1 MVVPP
6 PSKTSNTEPRPPA
19 RGRVGNLVGRL
30 ALVVLLLAVVAGG
43 AWALGRFNR
52 PSPSPAADP
61 PFPVP
66 FLEVEPGAAA
76 PGSGGEVPTSGEPQA
91 APNVTA
97 TSEPLNRWAA
107 TLSDK
112 TDIPV
117 RALRAYAIADLVMR
131 TQNPSC
137 RISWA
142 TLAGIGRVESHH
154 GTIGGLR
161 LGEDGRPS
169 RPIIGIPLDG
179 SPGVKA
185 IADSDGGTLDGDT
198 RWDRAV
204 GPMQFIPTTW
214 ARYAVRANGDG
225 APPDPQNID
234 DAALA
239 AARYLCSGG
248 RDMGTGAGW
257 WAAVLEY
264 NQSVEYGQKVFSG
277 ADAYARAST
286 GG

>member
-6 PSKTSNTEPRPPA
+6 PPKTSKPEPRPN
-19 RGRVGNLVGRL
+19 RGRAGDLVGRL
-30 ALVVLLLAVVAGG
+30 VLVLILLAVVAGG
-43 AWALGRFNR
+43 AWALATFNR
-52 PSPSPAADP
+52 SGPRQAADP

-66 FLEVEPGAAA
+66 FLAVEPGVAA
-76 PGSGGEVPTSGEPQA
+76 PGAGGEAPPAGEPRS
-91 APNVTA
+91 TA
-97 TSEPLNRWAA
+97 DPLGTWAA
-107 TLSDK
+107 ALSDK
-112 TDIPV
+112 TDIPE
-117 RALRAYAIADLVMR
+117 RALRAYAVADMVMR
-131 TQNPSC
+131 TQEPAC
-137 RISWA
+137 QVSWA
-142 TLAGIGRVESHH
+142 TLAGIGRIESHH

-225 APPDPQNID
+225 QDPDPQNID

-248 RDMGTGAGW
+248 RDLGTGAGW
-257 WAAVLEY
+257 WAAVLAY
-264 NQSVEYGQKVFSG
+264 NNSTEYGQNVYSG
-277 ADAYARAST
+277 ADAYARASI

>member
-6 PSKTSNTEPRPPA
+6 PSKTEPRPPG
-19 RGRVGNLVGRL
+19 RGGVGNLVGRL
-30 ALVVLLLAVVAGG
+30 ALVLLLLAFVAGG
-43 AWALGRFNR
+43 AWALATFNR
-52 PSPSPAADP
+52 SAPRTAADP

-66 FLEVEPGAAA
+66 FQEVQPGAAA
-76 PGSGGEVPTSGEPQA
+76 PGSAGEVPATGQPQA
-91 APNVTA
+91 SPADTGTA
-97 TSEPLNRWAA
+97 EPLTAWAA
-107 TLSDK
+107 SLSDK
-112 TDIPV
+112 TDIPA

-131 TQNPSC
+131 TQNPTC
-137 RISWA
+137 RVSWA

-154 GTIGGLR
+154 GTIGGLS

-198 RWDRAV
+198 TWDRAV

-225 APPDPQNID
+225 RNPDPQNID

-239 AARYLCSGG
+239 AARYLCSGE
-248 RDMGTGAGW
+248 RDLGTGAGW
-257 WAAVLEY
+257 WAAVLAY
-264 NQSVEYGQKVFSG
+264 NNSTEYGQNVYSG
-277 ADAYARAST
+277 ADAYARASL
-286 GG
+286 G

>member
-6 PSKTSNTEPRPPA
+6 PSRTEPRPPS
-19 RGRVGNLVGRL
+19 RGGAGNLVGRL
-30 ALVVLLLAVVAGG
+30 ALVLLLLAVVAGG
-43 AWALGRFNR
+43 AWALSTFNR
-52 PSPSPAADP
+52 SAPRPAADP

-66 FLEVEPGAAA
+66 FLDVRPGEAAPGAA
-76 PGSGGEVPTSGEPQA
+76 GEVPTSGQPQA
-91 APNVTA
+91 DAGP
-97 TSEPLNRWAA
+97 EPLTAWAA
-107 TLSDK
+107 ALSEK
-112 TDIPV
+112 LDIPA
-117 RALRAYAIADLVMR
+117 RALRAYALADLVMR

-137 RISWA
+137 RVSWA
-142 TLAGIGRVESHH
+142 TLAGIGRIESHH

-169 RPIIGIPLDG
+169 QPIIGIPLDG

-185 IADSDGGTLDGDT
+185 IADSDGGVLDGDT

-225 APPDPQNID
+225 RSPDPQNID
-234 DAALA
+234 DAALTA
-239 AARYLCSGG
+239 AHYLCSGG
-248 RDMGTGAGW
+248 RDLGTGAGW
-257 WAAVLEY
+257 WAAVLAY
-264 NQSVEYGQKVFSG
+264 NNSTEYGQNVYSG
-277 ADAYARAST
+277 ADAYARASV

>member
-6 PSKTSNTEPRPPA
+6 PSKTKPGPRA
-19 RGRVGNLVGRL
+19 RGRAGEVVGRL
-30 ALVVLLLAVVAGG
+30 FLVLLLLAVAAGG

-52 PSPSPAADP
+52 PGPREAADP

-76 PGSGGEVPTSGEPQA
+76 PGSGGRVPA
-91 APNVTA
+91 AGPATA
-97 TSEPLNRWAA
+97 DPLVEWASSLA
-107 TLSDK
+107 AEIDV
-112 TDIPV
+112 PA
-117 RALRAYAIADLVMR
+117 RALRAYATADLAMR
-131 TQNPSC
+131 AQQPGC

-142 TLAGIGRVESHH
+142 TLAGIGRVESFH
-154 GTIGGLR
+154 GTIGGLE

-185 IADSDGGTLDGDT
+185 IPDSDGGRLDEDT

-225 APPDPQNID
+225 NSPDPQNID

-248 RDMGTGAGW
+248 RDLGTGAGW
-257 WAAVLEY
+257 WAAVLDY
-264 NQSVEYGQKVFSG
+264 NASTEYGQKVFSG
-277 ADAYARAST
+277 AEAYARAST
-286 GG
+286 GT

>member
-1 MVVPP
+1 MVVSP
-6 PSKTSNTEPRPPA
+6 PSEVETRRPA
-19 RGRVGNLVGRL
+19 RGRVDNLLGRL
-30 ALVVLLLAVVAGG
+30 LLVLLLLAVVAGG
-43 AWALGRFNR
+43 AWALSRFDR
-52 PSPSPAADP
+52 RSPQFADP

-66 FLEVEPGAAA
+66 FQQVEPGSQA
-76 PGSGGEVPTSGEPQA
+76 PEQGGQVPTSQQPQA
-91 APNVTA
+91 SPAQQSAGV
-97 TSEPLNRWAA
+97 EPLEAWARQMA
-107 TLSDK
+107 EK

-117 RALRAYAIADLVMR
+117 RALRAYAMADLLMR
-131 TQNPSC
+131 AQSPAC

-169 RPIIGIPLDG
+169 DPIIGIPLDG
-179 SPGVKA
+179 RPGVKA
-185 IADSDGGTLDGDT
+185 IPDSDGGTLDGDT
-198 RWDRAV
+198 QWDRAV

-225 APPDPQNID
+225 NSPDPQNID

-239 AARYLCSGG
+239 AARYLCSGN
-248 RDMGTGAGW
+248 RDLATGEGW
-257 WAAVLEY
+257 WAAVLTY
-264 NQSVEYGQKVFSG
+264 NQSVEYGQNVFSG

-286 GG
+286 P

>member
-1 MVVPP
+1 MVLPP
-6 PSKTSNTEPRPPA
+6 PSKTEEPRPPA
-19 RGRVGNLVGRL
+19 RGRIGNLVGRL
-30 ALVVLLLAVVAGG
+30 ALVALLLAFVAGG
-43 AWALGRFNR
+43 AWALATFNR
-52 PSPSPAADP
+52 SASRNAADP

-66 FLEVEPGAAA
+66 FQEVEPGAGV
-76 PGSGGEVPTSGEPQA
+76 PGSGGDVPTSGEPRVS
-91 APNVTA
+91 PGVTE
-97 TSEPLNRWAA
+97 TSEPLRQWAA
-107 TLSDK
+107 ALSEKIDV
-112 TDIPV
+112 PA
-117 RALRAYAIADLVMR
+117 RALRAYAVADLAMR
-131 TQNPSC
+131 TQDPAC

-142 TLAGIGRVESHH
+142 TLAGIGRIESHH

-169 RPIIGIPLDG
+169 SPIVGIPLDG
-179 SPGVKA
+179 SPGIRA
-185 IADSDGGTLDGDT
+185 IADSDGGVLDGDT

-225 APPDPQNID
+225 AAPDPQNID

-248 RDMGTGAGW
+248 RDLGTGAGW
-257 WAAVLEY
+257 WDAVLDY
-264 NQSVEYGQKVFSG
+264 NNSTEYGQEVFSG

>member
-6 PSKTSNTEPRPPA
+6 PPKTSKPEPRPG
-19 RGRVGNLVGRL
+19 RGRAGDLFGRL
-30 ALVVLLLAVVAGG
+30 VLVLILLAVVAGG
-43 AWALGRFNR
+43 AWALATFNR
-52 PSPSPAADP
+52 SGPGQAADP

-66 FLEVEPGAAA
+66 FLAVEPGAAA
-76 PGSGGEVPTSGEPQA
+76 PGPGGEAPPAGQPQS
-91 APNVTA
+91 T
-97 TSEPLNRWAA
+97 TDPLGAWAA
-107 TLSDK
+107 ALSDK

-117 RALRAYAIADLVMR
+117 RALRAYAIADMAMR
-131 TQNPSC
+131 TQAPAC
-137 RISWA
+137 RVSWA
-142 TLAGIGRVESHH
+142 TLAGIGRIESHH

-225 APPDPQNID
+225 QDPDPQNID

-248 RDMGTGAGW
+248 RDLGTGAGW
-257 WAAVLEY
+257 WAAVLAY
-264 NQSVEYGQKVFSG
+264 NNSTEYGQNVYSG
-277 ADAYARAST
+277 ADAYARA
-286 GG
+286 GNEG

>member
-1 MVVPP
+1 MVAPP
-6 PSKTSNTEPRPPA
+6 PSKTEPRPPS
-19 RGRVGNLVGRL
+19 RGSAGNLAGRL
-30 ALVVLLLAVVAGG
+30 ALVLLLLAVVAGG
-43 AWALGRFNR
+43 AWVLSTVNR
-52 PSPSPAADP
+52 SAPRPAADP

-66 FLEVEPGAAA
+66 FQAVQPGVAA
-76 PGSGGEVPTSGEPQA
+76 PGSAGEVPA
-91 APNVTA
+91 AGDPRPSTA
-97 TSEPLNRWAA
+97 DPLAEWAA
-107 TLSDK
+107 ALSEK
-112 TDIPV
+112 TDVPA
-117 RALRAYAIADLVMR
+117 RALRAYAIADLAMR
-131 TQNPSC
+131 SQNPSC

-142 TLAGIGRVESHH
+142 TLAGIGRIESHH

-185 IADSDGGTLDGDT
+185 IADSDGGALDGDT

-214 ARYAVRANGDG
+214 VRYAVRASGDG
-225 APPDPQNID
+225 QAPDPQNID

-248 RDMGTGAGW
+248 RDLGTGAGW
-257 WAAVLEY
+257 WAAVLDY
-264 NQSVEYGQKVFSG
+264 NNSTEYGQNVYSG
-277 ADAYARAST
+277 ADAYARASL
-286 GG
+286 G

>member
-6 PSKTSNTEPRPPA
+6 PSKTEPRPPS
-19 RGRVGNLVGRL
+19 RGRAGNLAGRL
-30 ALVVLLLAVVAGG
+30 ALVLLLLAFVAGG
-43 AWALGRFNR
+43 AWALSTFNR
-52 PSPSPAADP
+52 SAPRPAADP

-66 FLEVEPGAAA
+66 FLEVQPGAAA
-76 PGSGGEVPTSGEPQA
+76 PGSAGDVPAGVAQESPA
-91 APNVTA
+91 ATGDA
-97 TSEPLNRWAA
+97 EPLTAWAA
-107 TLSDK
+107 ALSKKIDV
-112 TDIPV
+112 PA
-117 RALRAYAIADLVMR
+117 RALRAYAVADLVMR
-131 TQNPSC
+131 SQNPAC
-137 RISWA
+137 RVSWA
-142 TLAGIGRVESHH
+142 TLAGIGRIESHH

-185 IADSDGGTLDGDT
+185 IADSDGGALDGDT

-225 APPDPQNID
+225 RTPDPQNID

-248 RDMGTGAGW
+248 RDLGTGEGW
-257 WAAVLEY
+257 WAAVLAY
-264 NQSVEYGQKVFSG
+264 NNSTEYGQNVYSG
-277 ADAYARAST
+277 ADAYARASL
-286 GG
+286 G

>member
-6 PSKTSNTEPRPPA
+6 PSKTEPRRPS
-19 RGRVGNLVGRL
+19 RGGAGNLVGRL
-30 ALVVLLLAVVAGG
+30 ALVLILLAVVAGG
-43 AWALGRFNR
+43 AWALATFHRSAPR
-52 PSPSPAADP
+52 QAADP

-66 FLEVEPGAAA
+66 FQAVEPGAAA
-76 PGSGGEVPTSGEPQA
+76 PALPGSGGGVPPAGQDESSA
-91 APNVTA
+91 D
-97 TSEPLNRWAA
+97 PLVAWAA
-107 TLSDK
+107 TLAEK
-112 TDIPV
+112 TDIPS
-117 RALRAYAIADLVMR
+117 RALRAYAIADLIMR
-131 TQNPSC
+131 TENPSC
-137 RISWA
+137 RVSWA
-142 TLAGIGRVESHH
+142 TLAGIGRIESHH

-185 IADSDGGTLDGDT
+185 IADSDGGVLDGDT

-225 APPDPQNID
+225 QAPDPQNID

-248 RDMGTGAGW
+248 RDLGTGAGW
-257 WAAVLEY
+257 WAAVLAY
-264 NQSVEYGQKVFSG
+264 NNSTEYGQNVYSG
-277 ADAYARAST
+277 ADAYARASI
-286 GG
+286 G

>member
-6 PSKTSNTEPRPPA
+6 PEKTTPPP
-19 RGRVGNLVGRL
+19 RGRIGNLVGRL
-30 ALVVLLLAVVAGG
+30 ALVALLLAVVAGG
-43 AWALGRFNR
+43 AWALSVLNR
-52 PSPSPAADP
+52 REVQATDP

-66 FLEVEPGAAA
+66 FQEVEPGSAA
-76 PGSGGEVPTSGEPQA
+76 PDPSAGVPPQA
-91 APNVTA
+91 SEAGQTGSA
-97 TSEPLNRWAA
+97 EPLTAWSVA
-107 TLSDK
+107 LSAKIDV
-112 TDIPV
+112 PA
-117 RALRAYAIADLVMR
+117 RALRAYATADLVMR
-131 TQNPSC
+131 SDQPAC

-142 TLAGIGRVESHH
+142 TLAGIGRIESHH

-169 RPIIGIPLDG
+169 KPIIGIPLDG

-185 IADSDGGTLDGDT
+185 IPDSDGGALDKDT
-198 RWDRAV
+198 TWDRAV

-225 APPDPQNID
+225 TPPDPQNID

-248 RDMGTGAGW
+248 RDLATGEGW
-257 WAAVLEY
+257 WAAVMAY
-264 NQSVEYGQKVFSG
+264 NNSVEYGQNVFSG
-277 ADAYARAST
+277 ADAYARA
-286 GG
+286 GQG

>member
-1 MVVPP
+1 VVVPP
-6 PSKTSNTEPRPPA
+6 PSKTEPPRPPS

-30 ALVVLLLAVVAGG
+30 ALVALLLAFVAGG
-43 AWALGRFNR
+43 AWALGKFNR
-52 PSPSPAADP
+52 SAPGPAADP

-76 PGSGGEVPTSGEPQA
+76 PGSGGDVPVSGEPQA
-91 APNVTA
+91 SPEVV
-97 TSEPLNRWAA
+97 TSEPLNQWAA
-107 TLSDK
+107 ALSEK
-112 TDIPV
+112 TDIPA
-117 RALRAYAIADLVMR
+117 RALRAYATADLLMR
-131 TQNPSC
+131 SQAPSC

-142 TLAGIGRVESHH
+142 TLAGIGRIESHH

-179 SPGVKA
+179 SPGIRA
-185 IADSDGGTLDGDT
+185 IDDSDGGVLDGDT

-225 APPDPQNID
+225 AAPDPQDID

-248 RDMGTGAGW
+248 RDLGTGAGW
-257 WAAVLEY
+257 WAAVLDY
-264 NQSVEYGQKVFSG
+264 NNSTEYGQNVYSG
-277 ADAYARAST
+277 ADAYARASN